1 MSKLKAVLA
10 LAVVVVLAGCA
21 ASGPLYK
28 EISATI
34 PAVPAGKGRV
44 YFYRADT
51 MFGAAVTS
59 DITLNNRVVG
69 KSERGSFFYVD
80 ENPGNLIASASTEVE
95 RNLSFTLAAGETK
108 YVKST
113 VSMGVMVGRVNLE
126 LASPN
131 DAKTEIV
138 ELHYTG
144 ASQSGAQAGAP
155 QTKY

>member
-1 MSKLKAVLA
+1 MSISKIVVAF
-10 LAVVVVLAGCA
+10 LAVAVLAGCA

-51 MFGAAVTS
+51 MFGGAVTS
-59 DITLNNRVVG
+59 DITLNKRVVG
-69 KSERGSFFYVD
+69 VSERGSFFYVD
-80 ENPGNLIASASTEVE
+80 ENPGNLVASASTEVE

-108 YVKST
+108 YIKST

-126 LASPN
+126 LVSPN
-131 DAKTEIV
+131 DAKTEII

-144 ASQSGAQAGAP
+144 APAG
-155 QTKY
+155 K